1 MSVSMTALDKAIS
14 AAGSATELA
23 KRLDVTPQNI
33 FNWRKRG
40 VPAERVPD
48 VVDAAGG
55 AVLAHELRPDLPRLF
70 PAPVEHHDL
79 AA

>member
-1 MSVSMTALDKAIS
+1 MSVSLKALDKAIK
-14 AAGSATELA
+14 AAGSPTELA
-23 KRLDVTPQNI
+23 KRIGATPQNI

-48 VVDAAGG
+48 VVDAVAG
-55 AVLAHELRPDLPRLF
+55 AVFAHELRPDLPRLF
-70 PAPVEHHDL
+70 PVPAEQPQ

>member
-1 MSVSMTALDKAIS
+1 MAPVSMKALDKAILL
-14 AAGSATELA
+14 AGTPTELA
-23 KRLDVTPQNI
+23 KRLNVKPQNI

-48 VVDAAGG
+48 VVDAVDGK
-55 AVLAHELRPDLPRLF
+55 VFAHELRPDLPRLF
-70 PAPVEHHDL
+70 PVPTDDAI

>member
-1 MSVSMTALDKAIS
+1 MSVSLAALDRAIK
-14 AAGSATELA
+14 AAGSPTELA
-23 KRLDVTPQNI
+23 KRLGATPQNI

-48 VVDAAGG
+48 VVDAVGG
-55 AVLAHELRPDLPRLF
+55 VVSAHELRPDLPRLF
-70 PAPVEHHDL
+70 PAPTEQPK